1 MQKKSW
7 NDFNVGDRLKTRR
20 ITVTETHMV
29 TFGSIT
35 GDFYPLH
42 MDEEYAK
49 TTAYGGRIV
58 HGPLTFCLAV
68 GLVGQADWFEDSI
81 MAWLG
86 VESMRLIRPVKPGD
100 TIHVEVEVI
109 SKKETSKKDRGLV
122 TMKYQVLNQRA
133 EEVLLADMNFM
144 MHRNYTPAAQIR

>member
-1 MQKKSW
+1 MQNKFW
-7 NDFNVGDRLKTRR
+7 DDFHIGDKLKTTR

-29 TFGSIT
+29 TFGTLT

-68 GLVGQADWFEDSI
+68 GLVGQANWFEDSI
-81 MAWLG
+81 IAWIG
-86 VESMRLIRPVKPGD
+86 VDNLRLLRPVKPGD
-100 TIHVEVEVI
+100 TIHVDVEVA
-109 SKKETSKKDRGLV
+109 SKKEISKKDRGVV
-122 TMKYQVLNQRA
+122 TMKYHVMNQRA
-133 EEVLLADMNFM
+133 EEVLVADMNFM
-144 MHRNYTPAAQIR
+144 MHRKQLS